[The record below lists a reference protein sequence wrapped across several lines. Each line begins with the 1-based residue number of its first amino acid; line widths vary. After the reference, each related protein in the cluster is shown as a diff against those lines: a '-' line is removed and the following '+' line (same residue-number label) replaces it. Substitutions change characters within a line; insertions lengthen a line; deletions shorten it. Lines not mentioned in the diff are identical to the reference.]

1 MAVSNTLKQYHFTSS
16 PNSRRVRIFMAEK
29 GLDLTLVPVDLG
41 KHEQHSD
48 EYRIINPRQMVA
60 SNHLR
65 PIERLRGHSRS
76 DDHGTSFVPDGGLP

>member
-1 MAVSNTLKQYHFTSS
+1 METLKFVKPPSVQRCTTRKFVMAVSNTLKLYHSTSS
-16 PNSRRVRIFMAEK
+16 PYSRRVRIFMAEK

-65 PIERLRGHSRS
+65 PI
-76 DDHGTSFVPDGGLP
+76 